1 MLVFTLHGHFM
12 PTRIEFIPRGVGR
25 SLLNQL
31 KDRNLMF
38 KAEVFVEYKDG
49 ILDPQG
55 KAVTNALENMGYSS
69 FQGGRVG
76 KYITFQISEPSQDVA
91 KTKLKEICEK
101 MLINPNIEKYRF
113 QLTPQ

>member
-1 MLVFTLHGHFM
+1 
-12 PTRIEFIPRGVGR
+12 
-25 SLLNQL
+25 
-31 KDRNLMF
+31 MF

-76 KYITFQISEPSQDVA
+76 KYITFQISESSQDVA
-91 KTKLKEICEK
+91 KAKLKEICEK

-113 QLTPQ
+113 QLSPQ